1 MFKVISTVI
10 STAISFVI
18 CLTAACPGH
27 AADGNGDQEFK
38 GNTGNKQNKK
48 STGTTDTT
56 GFAVE
61 HLKAASGVTY
71 QIFPQGNF
79 VFEFCITR
87 PSTTD
92 SDIVLCIP
100 AAFTRHDNKI
110 DGVFISNGV
119 IGNASAINHELGGA
133 MVIENGQCKLL
144 ATNKATTL
152 SAAFLESV
160 QKAKGSL
167 FQQFLIVHNG
177 SPATFRDQSKF
188 QRRAIGLTK
197 QGTFKIFE
205 SDKAITFSTF
215 NNDLAALG
223 VSEALYFDMGA
234 WDEGWY
240 RAATTGRTITIGQD
254 RSRTDRQSNWLVLK
268 KVKKT

>member
-1 MFKVISTVI
+1 MFKLI

-18 CLTAACPGH
+18 CLTAAGPMQ
-27 AADGNGDQEFK
+27 AAYGKGDQEFK
-38 GNTGNKQNKK
+38 GNKEKK
-48 STGTTDTT
+48 ESAETTKTTGTT
-56 GFAVE
+56 GIAVE
-61 HLKAASGVTY
+61 LVKAASGVIY
-71 QIFPQGNF
+71 QLFPQGKF
-79 VFEFCITR
+79 VFEFCTTR
-87 PSTTD
+87 PSTAD
-92 SDIVLCIP
+92 KDVVLCIP

-133 MVIENGQCKLL
+133 MVIEKGHCKLL

-152 SAAFLESV
+152 SPAFLEAV

-167 FQQFLIVHNG
+167 FQQFLIVHKG
-177 SPATFRDQSKF
+177 SPAVFRDQSKF
-188 QRRAIGLTK
+188 QRRAIALTK

-223 VSEALYFDMGA
+223 VGEALYFDMGA

-240 RAATTGRTITIGQD
+240 RDATTGRIIIIGLD

-268 KVKKT
+268 QVKNI

>member
-1 MFKVISTVI
+1 MFKVI

-18 CLTAACPGH
+18 CLTAACPVQ
-27 AADGNGDQEFK
+27 AAYGNGDKKFK
-38 GNTGNKQNKK
+38 GNTENTRNKGFTDTTK
-48 STGTTDTT
+48 STGTT
-56 GFAVE
+56 GIAVE
-61 HLKAASGVTY
+61 HVKAASGVIY
-71 QIFPQGNF
+71 QQFPQDKF
-79 VFEFCITR
+79 VFEFYTTR
-87 PSTTD
+87 PSKAD
-92 SDIVLCIP
+92 KDVMFCIP

-152 SAAFLESV
+152 SPAFLESV

-167 FQQFLIVHNG
+167 FQQFLIVHKG
-177 SPATFRDQSKF
+177 SPAIFRDQSKF
-188 QRRAIGLTK
+188 QRRAVALTK
-197 QGTFKIFE
+197 QGNFKIFE

-240 RAATTGRTITIGQD
+240 RDATTGRIITIGLD

-268 KVKKT
+268 KVKST

>member
-1 MFKVISTVI
+1 MFKVI

-18 CLTAACPGH
+18 CLAAACPVQ
-27 AADGNGDQEFK
+27 AADGYSVKEFK

-79 VFEFCITR
+79 VFEFCTTR
-87 PSTTD
+87 PSTAD
-92 SDIVLCIP
+92 KDIVLCIP

-160 QKAKGSL
+160 QR
-167 FQQFLIVHNG
+167 FTN
-177 SPATFRDQSKF
+177 
-188 QRRAIGLTK
+188 RAIFLC
-197 QGTFKIFE
+197 
-205 SDKAITFSTF
+205 
-215 NNDLAALG
+215 
-223 VSEALYFDMGA
+223 
-234 WDEGWY
+234 
-240 RAATTGRTITIGQD
+240 TI
-254 RSRTDRQSNWLVLK
+254 
-268 KVKKT
+268 

>member
-1 MFKVISTVI
+1 MFKVI

-18 CLTAACPGH
+18 CLTAACPAQ
-27 AADGNGDQEFK
+27 AANGGSDKELK
-38 GNTGNKQNKK
+38 VNTGNKE
-48 STGTTDTT
+48 SRGTKETA
-56 GFAVE
+56 GIAFESV
-61 HLKAASGVTY
+61 KAASGVIY
-71 QIFPQGNF
+71 QLFPQGKF
-79 VFEFCITR
+79 VFEFCTTR
-87 PSTTD
+87 PSTAD
-92 SDIVLCIP
+92 KDVMLCIP

-110 DGVFISNGV
+110 DGVFISSGV
-119 IGNASAINHELGGA
+119 IGNAGAINHELGGA

-152 SAAFLESV
+152 TPTFLESV

-177 SPATFRDQSKF
+177 SAATFRDQSKF
-188 QRRAIGLTK
+188 QRRAIALTK

-205 SDKAITFSTF
+205 SDKPIAFSTF

-240 RAATTGRTITIGQD
+240 RHATTGRTITIGLD
-254 RSRTDRQSNWLVLK
+254 RSHTDRQSNWLVLK
-268 KVKKT
+268 KVKNT